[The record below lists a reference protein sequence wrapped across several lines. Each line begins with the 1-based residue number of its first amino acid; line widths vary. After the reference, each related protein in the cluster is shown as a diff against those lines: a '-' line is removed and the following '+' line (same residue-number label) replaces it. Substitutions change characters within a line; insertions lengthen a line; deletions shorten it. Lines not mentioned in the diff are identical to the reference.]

1 MKLIPFKKE
10 HFQLLIDWIKDEQTL
25 LNFAGIGFE
34 YPLTAQQL
42 DNYIGKYPERLIF
55 LAVDDNEKALAYGE
69 IIPQDNNSARLGH
82 LIIGESQNRGQGLGQ
97 QLIRLL
103 NHEAQLKLNVKVM
116 ELYLLGGNII
126 AEKCYLK
133 YGFRFVA
140 NDFQITH
147 KGKSY
152 DILKMRIDLS
162 ANHPTN

>member
-1 MKLIPFKKE
+1 MRLIPFKKS
-10 HFQLLIDWIKDEQTL
+10 HFQLLINWIKDEQTM

-42 DNYIGKYPERLIF
+42 DNYIEKYPERLIY
-55 LAVDDNEKALAYGE
+55 LAVDENEKPVAYGE

-82 LIIGESQNRGQGLGQ
+82 LIIGESQERGKGLGQ
-97 QLIRLL
+97 KLIQLL
-103 NHEAQLKLNVKVM
+103 NNEAQLKLKIKVM
-116 ELYLLGGNII
+116 ELYLLGGNTI

-133 YGFRFVA
+133 YGFQFVD

-162 ANHPTN
+162 ANHPTT